1 MDPSSQDRLFTAAFV
16 GCALANFLQGLAFN
30 LYLHFP
36 GFLHGLG
43 ADEMR
48 IGLLFGVTSIV
59 AVLARPPVGRAMD
72 SLGRRRMILAGGL
85 LNIVVCS
92 LYTTVASLGPWVY
105 LVRSL
110 HGVSEAI
117 LFTAFFALA
126 ADIIPESRRTEGLAI
141 YGVSGML
148 PISLG
153 GLLGDVILARFDYAW
168 LFGSSALLAAA
179 SLLLSVPLRE
189 PARSAPQLPNRG
201 FFAALA
207 QSDLRPLWFIG
218 MVFATALAS
227 YFTFLKVFVLER
239 GIGSVGGF
247 FSAYAVS
254 AIALRLSFGWLP
266 DRVGPKRV
274 LFPALVVLAVG
285 VVVLATATQATDL
298 LIAGSLCGLGH
309 GFVFPILSS
318 LVVERARP
326 SERGAALS
334 IFTALFD
341 AGILLGSPLLGAVIH
356 MAGYPVMFAA
366 VGLALVVATAV
377 FARLDSRARRLDPAI
392 TPVGAG

>member
-1 MDPSSQDRLFTAAFV
+1 MRHSSEDRLFTAAFV
-16 GCALANFLQGLAFN
+16 GCSLANFLQGLAFN

-36 GFLHGLG
+36 GFLHRLG
-43 ADEMR
+43 ADEVR
-48 IGLLFGVTSIV
+48 IGLLFGLTATV
-59 AVLARPPVGRAMD
+59 AVLMRPPIGRAMD
-72 SLGRRRMILAGGL
+72 SLGRRRMILAGSI
-85 LNIVVCS
+85 LNVLVCS
-92 LYTTVASLGPWVY
+92 LYLTVGSLGPWIY

-110 HGVSEAI
+110 HGFTEAI

-126 ADIIPESRRTEGLAI
+126 ADIIPDSRRTEGLAL

-153 GLLGDVILARFDYAW
+153 GLLGDVILADRDYAW
-168 LFGSSALLAAA
+168 LFAASAAIAAA
-179 SLLLSVPLRE
+179 SLLVSLPLRD
-189 PARSAPQLPNRG
+189 PDRSSPELPNRG
-201 FFAALA
+201 FFAALG
-207 QSDLRPLWFIG
+207 QRDLRPLWFIG
-218 MVFATALAS
+218 IMFATALAS
-227 YFTFLKVFVLER
+227 YFTFLKVFVMER

-274 LFPALVVLAVG
+274 LFPALGLLSVGLVILA
-285 VVVLATATQATDL
+285 AASNSRDL
-298 LIAGSLCGLGH
+298 LLAGSLCGLGH

-318 LVVERARP
+318 LVVERARL

-341 AGILLGSPLLGAVIH
+341 AGVLIGSPLLGAVIH
-356 MAGYPVMFAA
+356 TAGYTTMFA
-366 VGLALVVATAV
+366 VTGIALVVASAV
-377 FARLDSRARRLDPAI
+377 FARLDAAAAPLSSS
-392 TPVGAG
+392 